1 MNEINDTL
9 IAIGG
14 LGGETSLEHIDLET
28 GTEWKQKQ
36 LGFSIYFHCSVVI
49 DEKTILITGGRLNY
63 TVRNNSID
71 RRTNNLTFSFLNIL

>member
-14 LGGETSLEHIDLET
+14 VGGETSLEHIDLET

-36 LGFSIYFHCSVVI
+36 LGFSISHHCSVVV
-49 DEKTILITGGRLNY
+49 DEKTILITGGVLNS
-63 TVRNNSID
+63 TVRNE
-71 RRTNNLTFSFLNIL
+71 NNNRPLTLLHFHF